1 MRWRIFCL
9 IRRVVRD
16 KTKHFFACNTAP
28 KAAKQRQQQNEP
40 QKSDGHRE
48 KRYGNK
54 DRNFC
59 HKDRKNA
66 PYPRVDGQTQK
77 KRPKASSFFYPTSKI
92 TITPDCQ
99 KDKSATPS
107 GTPLGTDG
115 GGRLDDSLAG
125 VGYGKVDDNHGAHGV
140 VGDEQHPTASFAD
153 ALEAARF
160 NLDFGR
166 LARFERRLVQAHSQ
180 TGVIDL

>member
-1 MRWRIFCL
+1 MRWRIICL

-16 KTKHFFACNTAP
+16 KTKHFFASYTAP

-59 HKDRKNA
+59 LKDRKNA

-77 KRPKASSFFYPTSKI
+77 KEAKGLFFLLSYV
-92 TITPDCQ
+92 
-99 KDKSATPS
+99 KDN
-107 GTPLGTDG
+107 
-115 GGRLDDSLAG
+115 
-125 VGYGKVDDNHGAHGV
+125 DNA
-140 VGDEQHPTASFAD
+140 
-153 ALEAARF
+153 
-160 NLDFGR
+160 
-166 LARFERRLVQAHSQ
+166 
-180 TGVIDL
+180 

>member
-1 MRWRIFCL
+1 MTKLNIFL
-9 IRRVVRD
+9 PVILPLRPPNSGSSRMSH
-16 KTKHFFACNTAP
+16 K
-28 KAAKQRQQQNEP
+28 KATVI
-40 QKSDGHRE
+40 G
-48 KRYGNK
+48 
-54 DRNFC
+54 
-59 HKDRKNA
+59 KNA
-66 PYPRVDGQTQK
+66 TGIRTEFSVIRTGKTRHIPVWTGRHKK

-92 TITPDCQ
+92 TITPDSQ